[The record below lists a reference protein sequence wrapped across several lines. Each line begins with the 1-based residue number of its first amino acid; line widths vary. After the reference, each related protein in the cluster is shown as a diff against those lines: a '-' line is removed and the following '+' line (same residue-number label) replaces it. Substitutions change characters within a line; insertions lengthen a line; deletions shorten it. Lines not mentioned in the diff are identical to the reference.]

1 MILKHNETEMK
12 LNRDESVFNTIIEK
26 VNELIKDENTI
37 FSHLVVDGVDVYEN
51 HEAYI
56 NEHLAELMKVEIV
69 TNKAT
74 EMIWETAQSVRDYLE
89 RAIPALEK
97 LVDESYE
104 EFSQETWE
112 GISQLIEGL
121 QWMLQFKEF
130 TQQSPRQPENWDEFA
145 ENFAVCEEQ
154 FTPLLDAIEAQDTI
168 LISDILAYE
177 ITPAYE
183 EILASTE
190 KMLQDTNFLIEM
202 N

>member
-1 MILKHNETEMK
+1 MILKHNETEMT
-12 LNRDESVFNTIIEK
+12 LDRDGTVFNTIIEK
-26 VNELIKDENTI
+26 VNELIKDENTV

-51 HEAYI
+51 HEVYI
-56 NEHLAELMKVEIV
+56 NERVKEIMTVEII
-69 TNKAT
+69 TQKIN
-74 EMIWETAQSVRDYLE
+74 EMIWETAQSVRDYLR
-89 RAIPALEK
+89 RAIPALEE

-112 GISQLIEGL
+112 GVSQLIEGL
-121 QWMLQFKEF
+121 QWILQFKEF
-130 TQQSPRQPENWDEFA
+130 TQEAARQPKNWDEFV
-145 ENFAVCEEQ
+145 ESFSVCEEQ

-183 EILASTE
+183 EILASVET
-190 KMLQDTNFLIEM
+190 MLEDTKFLQEM